1 MQLKRITRLLAL
13 CSLMLM
19 VFVGNSAAQA
29 VYGSII
35 GTVTDTSGAA
45 VVGAKV
51 TVTDINKGIS
61 DTTTTNASG
70 NYQVLHLIPDS
81 YAVKVEGKGFKVVEN
96 KGVIVSADTAARVD
110 LKLEVGGASE
120 LVEVTSEAP
129 QLKTDRADVAQLLD
143 EHITTDLPLAG
154 RNFTSL
160 ELLTPGA
167 VYQAGWQHS
176 TTENPQESQQIF
188 INGQQ
193 FGGTSYQLDGTDNK
207 DPVLGIIIINP
218 TLESVGEIKITTQNY
233 DAEFGNGTAG
243 VITAQTKS
251 GSNNFHGSLYNYRRS
266 GANQAKDPFVSP
278 DPVTGK
284 IVPSSLWDQFG
295 GSIGGP
301 IIKNKLFFFGD
312 YQGTRRRTGN
322 SLIST
327 VPTTTIRNTCLS
339 SSSAV
344 CDLSE
349 YLPSI
354 QIYDPATGNAD
365 GSGRTP
371 FTGNII
377 PKARLNATAVKL
389 LGLMPTPTK
398 AGTTSNYAVSG
409 SAPFNDDQFN
419 VRSDYQLKENF
430 HIFGRY
436 TYARFTQKGKG
447 AFGTLDGPGFLNG
460 NATGNDLGRND
471 SIAAGFDYAISPTLM
486 TDFRF
491 GYFRYHIMND
501 KYDAANM
508 SAATDL
514 GLPGLNTGAYGTGG
528 LPTFNFTDGNTSYLS
543 TFGMANCNCP
553 LDEDEKQ
560 IQFVNNWTKIY
571 KNHQI
576 KFGVDLR
583 LAMNLRDASDINR
596 TGLFNINSLGTAS
609 DQGGGLSVATFLLGG
624 VSQFERYVIRDNHFA
639 SEHQKRDFAYIQDT
653 WRVTPKLT
661 LNLGLRWDDIF
672 PETVTE
678 RGKGGST
685 NLVTGTIDVAGVGGV
700 PMNGGIAN
708 NWTNFA
714 LRVGAAYQLT
724 PKTVIRGGY
733 GRAFDEGIF
742 GLIFGSALTH
752 NQPVMAT
759 QNLVQ
764 TDQHQSLAMALGT
777 APASYVWPSIPS
789 DGHIPM
795 AEGQSYYAAR
805 PRKMKLVAVDS
816 YNLTIQHQ
824 INNSTSVQIGYV
836 GNWGAHIAEG
846 YWGYNANQPSMPT
859 SASDPLS
866 ARMPLWDKY
875 NHNGVTCCRTE
886 IDYLGPDA
894 NSNYNSI
901 QTGVNRRM
909 SNGLQINAFYV
920 WSKSLDHSGDYFAVN
935 QHFGYGPG
943 DYNRTHNATAAV
955 IYDLPF
961 GKGKAYANHI
971 SKAADYLVGGWQLS
985 TVTSWASG
993 LPFTWSY
1000 ANASA
1005 DGYDTGLS
1013 MRPTKTG
1020 AFQTSTSKFDA
1031 ANKVVQYFIPVATLT
1046 KDSNGIGEQVGPW
1059 RRPDSYTFGNQVRNS
1074 GVGPSM
1080 FTSDLSI
1087 SKNFA
1092 ITEIWKGEFKM
1103 DVYNLFNHP
1112 VLGSPNSCV
1121 DCSTGGQISNLQGG
1135 TYMRRLQ
1142 FGARFSF

>member
-1 MQLKRITRLLAL
+1 MQLKRITRMLAL
-13 CSLMLM
+13 CCFMLLI
-19 VFVGNSAAQA
+19 FVGSSVAQA

-35 GTVTDTSGAA
+35 GTVTDASGAA
-45 VVGAKV
+45 VAGAKV

-61 DTTTTNASG
+61 DTTTTNESG
-70 NYQVLHLIPDS
+70 NYQALHLIPDAYS
-81 YAVKVEGKGFKVVEN
+81 VKVEAKGFKVTES
-96 KGVIVSADTAARVD
+96 KGIQVSADTAARVD
-110 LKLEVGGASE
+110 LKLQVGGASE
-120 LVEVTSEAP
+120 LIEVTSEAP

-167 VYQAGWQHS
+167 VYQSGWQHS

-207 DPVLGIIIINP
+207 DPVLGIIVVNP

-322 SLIST
+322 SLLTT
-327 VPTTTIRNTCLS
+327 VPTTKVRNTCLS

-349 YLPSI
+349 YLPDH
-354 QIYDPATGNAD
+354 QIYDPTTGAAD
-365 GSGRTP
+365 GTGRTP
-371 FTGNII
+371 FAGNII
-377 PKARLNATAVKL
+377 PKSMLNTTAIKL
-389 LGLMPTPTK
+389 LGLLPSATQS
-398 AGTTSNYAVSG
+398 GTTSNYAVAG

-419 VRSDYQLKENF
+419 VRGDYQLKETF

-447 AFGTLDGPGFLNG
+447 AFGELDGPGFLNG

-471 SIAAGFDYAISPTLM
+471 SIAAGFDYALSSTLM

-501 KYDAANM
+501 KYDASNM
-508 SAATDL
+508 TAATDL
-514 GLPGLNTGAYGTGG
+514 GLPGLNTNAYGTGG
-528 LPTFNFTDGNTSYLS
+528 LPTFQFSDGFMGN
-543 TFGMANCNCP
+543 FGMVNCNCP

-560 IQFVNNWTKIY
+560 IQFVNNWTKIHN
-571 KNHQI
+571 NHQI
-576 KFGVDLR
+576 KFGADLR
-583 LAMNLRDASDINR
+583 LAMNMRDASDINR
-596 TGLFNINSLGTAS
+596 TGLFNFDPLGTAS
-609 DQGGGLSVATFLLGG
+609 NAGGGLSIATFLLGDI
-624 VSQFERYVIRDNHFA
+624 SQFQRYVIRDNHFA
-639 SEHQKRDFAYIQDT
+639 SEHQKRFFGYIQDT

-764 TDQHQSLAMALGT
+764 TDKHQSIALALGG
-777 APASYVWPSIPS
+777 APDAYVWPSIPS
-789 DGHIPM
+789 SGHIPM

-824 INNSTSVQIGYV
+824 LTPTTSVQIGYV
-836 GNWGAHIAEG
+836 GNWGAHVAEG
-846 YWGYNANQPSMPT
+846 YWGYNINQPSLGAADI
-859 SASDPLS
+859 SL
-866 ARMPLWDKY
+866 RMPLYDKY
-875 NHNGVTCCRTE
+875 NNSGVTCCRTE
-886 IDYLGPDA
+886 IDYLGPDSH
-894 NSNYNSI
+894 SNYNSV
-901 QTGVNRRM
+901 QTSINRRM
-909 SNGLQINAFYV
+909 NNGLQISAFYV
-920 WSKSLDHSGDYFAVN
+920 WSKSLDHSGDYFAVDPK
-935 QHFGYGPG
+935 FGYGPG
-943 DYNRTHNATAAV
+943 DYNRTHNVTAAV

-961 GKGKAYANHI
+961 GKGKAYANHV
-971 SKAADYLVGGWQLS
+971 SKAMDYLVGGWQLS

-993 LPFTWSY
+993 LPFTWTY

-1013 MRPTKTG
+1013 MRPSKTG
-1020 AFQTSTSKFDA
+1020 SFPTSTSEFN
-1031 ANKVVQYFIPVATLT
+1031 ANTKKVQYFIPVATLT
-1046 KDSNGIGEQVGPW
+1046 KDGDVGQQVGAW

-1080 FTSDLSI
+1080 FTSDLSV

-1092 ITEIWKGEFKM
+1092 LTEIWKGEFKM

-1112 VLGSPNSCV
+1112 VLGTPNSCV
-1121 DCSTGGQISNLQGG
+1121 DCSVDSGAGQISSLQGG

-1142 FGARFSF
+1142 FGVRFSF